1 MHHLQAFVA
10 HAGSLGE
17 SRCGSVAT
25 GRAKGVGDS
34 NSTFADMWRV
44 RQQSINREKSI
55 RIPRTQHI
63 PVSSRSFAKR
73 GSGNNHKGCWQG
85 FLLGISL
92 SNTSLTGSSEA
103 ESHSEFRGGEE
114 FPGPSSSN
122 GERRPHANPRV
133 ICPAWPNRSGVA
145 LCCGS
150 HASLC

>member
-10 HAGSLGE
+10 HAGSLAE
-17 SRCGSVAT
+17 NRLGSVAT
-25 GRAKGVGDS
+25 RRAKGFGDS

-114 FPGPSSSN
+114 FPGPSTSN
-122 GERRPHANPRV
+122 AEPRPPAKPRG
-133 ICPAWPNRSGVA
+133 ISPACPKRSVVA
-145 LCCGS
+145 LCCGN
-150 HASLC
+150 HAARC